1 MAPARRLGK
10 PLSETGL
17 PNTNGLM
24 KARVFRDLHGEVKIH
39 PDQMRNS
46 VGGRL
51 FFGVYRSQQTQDRAR
66 YGSQGSIPFNNLYE
80 ERKEPMI
87 VNRRT
92 FNVKVG
98 CMEEAVALVLGEI
111 AADSERGGYTGRIR
125 VYTSSIGTF
134 DQMAVEWEYQDLA
147 EYEEMW
153 AEWAALPTT
162 AAFMQKWIE
171 LVKEGGT
178 NEIWDLAE

>member
-1 MAPARRLGK
+1 
-10 PLSETGL
+10 
-17 PNTNGLM
+17 
-24 KARVFRDLHGEVKIH
+24 
-39 PDQMRNS
+39 
-46 VGGRL
+46 
-51 FFGVYRSQQTQDRAR
+51 
-66 YGSQGSIPFNNLYE
+66 
-80 ERKEPMI
+80 MI

-147 EYEEMW
+147 EYENRW
-153 AEWAALPTT
+153 AEWGAQQTTPAL
-162 AAFMQKWIE
+162 MQKFLE
-171 LVKEGGT
+171 LTKEGGT
-178 NEIWDLAE
+178 NEIWTLEEQ